1 LWAQGKEDAAIQRER
16 LWDELAKTDDIDVRC
31 GCVLERFD
39 REQEK
44 DIVEKICAEHSA
56 IHSWAKMSFSLRS

>member
-1 LWAQGKEDAAIQRER
+1 LWAQGKEDAAIKRER
-16 LWDELAKTDDIDVRC
+16 FWDELARTDDIDVRC
-31 GCVLERFD
+31 GYVLGRLD

-56 IHSWAKMSFSLRS
+56 VIDGRE